1 MPLARSLLLH
11 LTRLALYGGLGVLLT
26 LLVVFVRYLEGR
38 PDLELWHLADLDEEF
53 TTDSPVTT
61 FMEYLE
67 LEERLFAQLDDK
79 VYARTGPPGSDQ
91 INRYKRGSLADP
103 ARWPRNWNRSY
114 VMEAGE
120 PRARVLLLHG
130 LSDAPYS
137 LRAMAQRLHAAGATV
152 LGLRIP
158 GHGTAPSAL
167 VEVRWQDMAAA
178 VRLAVRHLS
187 SDDDLPLYIVGYS
200 NGAALAVD
208 YTLASLEQED
218 HPSVAGLVLLSP
230 EIGVTRAAALAVWQA
245 RLGHLLGLEKLAWND
260 ILLEYEPFKYGSFAV
275 NAGDVSYR
283 ITREIGRK
291 LDKLSASGRLQAMPP
306 ILAFTSVIDATVVA
320 PALVANL
327 YNRLPANDHALV
339 LFDINRQAGIEHVL
353 RWQPDAMIDAL
364 RKAPGTTYSFSL
376 VTNENEH
383 SPAVVARHWQP
394 GKADISEEP
403 LGLEWPDDV
412 YSLSHV
418 ALPFPPDDPVY
429 GAHPKAAGPGI
440 HLGDIALRGERG
452 ALLISDSAMLRLRWN
467 PFYSYMEERSLR
479 FLGLG
484 EGSGQ
489 GARTGRDDL

>member
-1 MPLARSLLLH
+1 MPLAKSLLLH

-38 PDLELWHLADLDEEF
+38 PDLEAWHLADLDEEF
-53 TTDSPVTT
+53 TVDSPVTT
-61 FMEYLE
+61 FGEYLE
-67 LEERLFAQLDDK
+67 LEERLFAQLDDE

-114 VMEAGE
+114 IMETGE

-158 GHGTAPSAL
+158 GHGTVPSAL

-178 VRLAVRHLS
+178 VQLAVRHLS
-187 SDDDLPLYIVGYS
+187 DGDDLPLYIVGYS

-208 YTLASLEQED
+208 YTLASLEEED
-218 HPSVAGLVLLSP
+218 HPAIAGLVLLSP

-260 ILLEYEPFKYGSFAV
+260 ILPEYEPFKYGSFAV

-291 LDKLSASGRLQAMPP
+291 LDRLGASGRLQGMPP
-306 ILAFTSVIDATVVA
+306 VLAFSSVIDATVVA
-320 PALVANL
+320 PALVASL
-327 YNRLPANDHALV
+327 YNRLPASDHALV
-339 LFDINRQAGIEHVL
+339 LFDINRQAGIEHIL
-353 RWQPDAMIDAL
+353 RWQPGAMIDAL
-364 RKAPGTTYSFSL
+364 RQAPGTTYSFTL

-383 SPAVVARHWQP
+383 SPKVVARHWQP
-394 GKADISEEP
+394 GTGEISEEA
-403 LGLEWPDDV
+403 LGLEWPGDV

-418 ALPFPPDDPVY
+418 ALPFPPDDPLY
-429 GAHPKAAGPGI
+429 GAHPVGSGPGI

-467 PFYSYMEERSLR
+467 PFYSYLEARALR
-479 FLGLG
+479 FMGLA
-484 EGSGQ
+484 GSAEQ
-489 GARTGRDDL
+489 EASAAIEDL